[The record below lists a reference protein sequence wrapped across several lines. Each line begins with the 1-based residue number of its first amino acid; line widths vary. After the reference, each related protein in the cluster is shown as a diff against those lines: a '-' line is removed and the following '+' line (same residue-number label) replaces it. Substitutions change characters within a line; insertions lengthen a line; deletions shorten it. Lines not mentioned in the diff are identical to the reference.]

1 MKKLPKVAIVGFPNV
16 GKSTLFNRLA
26 KRKKSLV
33 HSEPGMTRD
42 QVSFSCELE
51 GVRFMLVDTGGFF
64 DVQEDPFS
72 AQVREKAWEASLEA
86 DVLLFMLDGKRGLLP
101 AEEELYFSLKK
112 LNKPMLVLINKV
124 DSPSEEDRL
133 GDFFRLG
140 EKDLLLLSTEH
151 KRNME
156 LLEES
161 LLELLPA
168 LTAGEEVEEEEPPLR
183 IALVGRINVG
193 KSSIINL
200 LSGED
205 RLIVSEIPGT
215 TRDSIDTIIMR
226 QKKAFCLVD
235 TAGIRKLSRIR
246 DNREKASIIK
256 AKKDIGQ
263 ADVICM
269 ILDAQ
274 EFPTRQDTAIA
285 HLARESGKPL
295 LLALNKWDLVEKDD
309 KSAEEYKDRV
319 FNKLEFVSYAPLL
332 FVSALSGQR
341 VIKILDMAEQVYT
354 DGSMKISTPR
364 LNNFLVKVQSD
375 FPAVSQKGR
384 RIKIKY
390 MTQKAVLPPTFI
402 MFTHSR
408 VFLAPAYEKHFARLL
423 REEFKLKGNPV
434 RLFLRRN

>member
-168 LTAGEEVEEEEPPLR
+168 LTVGEEVEEEEPPLR

>member
-86 DVLLFMLDGKRGLLP
+86 DVLLFMLDGKKGLLP

-168 LTAGEEVEEEEPPLR
+168 LTVGEEVEEEEPPLR